1 MSLASRIDLSQCA
14 AAQLWASLDPEVR
27 LASARLLYA
36 HDWGEAPTRREADF
50 AIIQGMRFRESA
62 VRQLSVDKRAQYLA
76 RSIRPTDSLA
86 GSMLLALHLG
96 ERRAMLSAFLDAL
109 KIPHE
114 NGLIAEDHDMKPP
127 SAATLEMAARAL
139 HDRFPGDEVE
149 LYLATLYVLD
159 RHTWAGFQPLFG
171 KWGQSPFTYKTQ

>member
-14 AAQLWASLDPEVR
+14 PAQLWATLDPEVR
-27 LASARLLYA
+27 IAAARALYT

-50 AIIQGMRFRESA
+50 TIMQGMRFRESA
-62 VRQLSVDKRAQYLA
+62 VRQLSIDKRAQYLA

-86 GSMLLALHLG
+86 GSMLLALHL
-96 ERRAMLSAFLDAL
+96 EHRRGMLSAFLDAL

-127 SAATLEMAARAL
+127 TTVTLENAAKVLR
-139 HDRFPGDEVE
+139 DRFPAEEVA
-149 LYLATLYVLD
+149 LHLATLYVLD
-159 RHTWAGFQPLFG
+159 RVTWAGLALLLYG
-171 KWGQSPFTYKTQ
+171 K

>member
-1 MSLASRIDLSQCA
+1 MSLASRIDLTQCA
-14 AAQLWASLDPEVR
+14 PAQLWASLEPEVR
-27 LASARLLYA
+27 LAAARALYS

-62 VRQLSVDKRAQYLA
+62 VRQLSVDKRASYIA

-86 GSMLLALHLG
+86 GSMLLALHL
-96 ERRAMLSAFLDAL
+96 EKRRAMLSAFLDAL
-109 KIPHE
+109 KIPHD

-127 SAATLEMAARAL
+127 TAATLEKAAKAL
-139 HDRFPGDEVE
+139 RDRFPVDEVE

-159 RHTWAGFQPLFG
+159 RVTWAGLEPIL
-171 KWGQSPFTYKTQ
+171 K